1 MSNEQDRNLASDLRN
16 RDEDIA
22 RQQEL
27 LEAERHAGQLM
38 FLEQQRWQE
47 MAEDLWEELQE
58 WHYDECETQRQPGCI
73 CHRILATKWDEL
85 TPRRRVRRRRRGAG
99 MSIEQDRRTVEAWQA
114 IVNDTDRPVITLSRA
129 TLRCIVDIAAQ
140 AVVKANP

>member
-1 MSNEQDRNLASDLRN
+1 MSNEQDRNLASDLRD

-58 WHYDECETQRQPGCI
+58 WHHEDGRLVRAGCRGGNCN
-73 CHRILATKWDEL
+73 CHRILAAKWDEL
-85 TPRRRVRRRRRGAG
+85 TH
-99 MSIEQDRRTVEAWQA
+99 
-114 IVNDTDRPVITLSRA
+114 
-129 TLRCIVDIAAQ
+129 AAEY
-140 AVVKANP
+140 ADDEGLPA